1 MLAKSSFPRREI
13 KCTFPPANAAATA
26 WLDPLP
32 PGPSEN
38 SFPIIV
44 SPILGWRDARY
55 AVSATKTPR
64 ITISL
69 FDILDHSSG
78 GMTPLRSIKHP

>member
-1 MLAKSSFPRREI
+1 MAMLAKSSFPRRDI

-32 PGPSEN
+32 PGPREN

-44 SPILGWRDARY
+44 SPISGWRDARY

-64 ITISL
+64 ITIFL
-69 FDILDHSSG
+69 FDIFITL
-78 GMTPLRSIKHP
+78 LVV